1 MISEPSTPTRTTKST
16 VVLSDYFSKKAV
28 SAQKWKPGSLTAGS
42 SFTDEGIEIAEEDG
56 KLQVKPRAG
65 VATRSYNGYVSASAW
80 DMTAAHARV
89 EVLQTT
95 AGTANTIFAV
105 GIDSNNWYGFVIE
118 GGKLYMQSKIG
129 GKKNSTDIPYNA
141 TQHRFWRLRHEAMD
155 NEILW
160 ETSTDGENWTVQR
173 RLTPQL
179 SLTNLYIYLGAGTYL
194 NESNPGTAVFDN
206 FRLVAHVE
214 Q

>member
-1 MISEPSTPTRTTKST
+1 VISEPSTPARTTKST
-16 VVLSDYFSKKAV
+16 VVLSDYFSNKAV
-28 SAQKWKPGSLTAGS
+28 SSQKWKPGSLTAGS

-56 KLQVKPRAG
+56 KLQVKPRSG
-65 VATRSYNGYVSASAW
+65 VSTRSYNGYVTTSTW

-89 EVLQTT
+89 EVLQITE
-95 AGTANTIFAV
+95 GTANTIFAV
-105 GIDSNNWYGFVIE
+105 GSDSNNWYGFVIE

-129 GKKNSTDIPYNA
+129 GKKNSTDIPYSA
-141 TQHRFWRLRHEAMD
+141 TQHRFWRLRHEATD
-155 NEILW
+155 NQILW
-160 ETSTDGENWTVQR
+160 ETSPDGENWTVRR

-179 SLTNLYIYLGAGTYL
+179 SLTDLYIYLGAGTYL